1 MLADPITRGTTRSGK
16 FYRGHARHVSAKGL
30 TRPAPQFL
38 WQSMRLP
45 KDSPDYKI
53 WLDLY
58 AEEHDGL
65 NSLDTYEVINEE
77 AYQALVAKYG
87 IEAIPTMCIH
97 TVKTDANGQ
106 PERAKSRTVVLGNE

>member
-1 MLADPITRGTTRSGK
+1 
-16 FYRGHARHVSAKGL
+16 
-30 TRPAPQFL
+30 
-38 WQSMRLP
+38 MRLP

-106 PERAKSRTVVLGNE
+106 PEHTKSRTVVLGNEEHRYWEKNDLFAPVIAKHSIRSLVVAYGISLGRRTKQCDA